1 MKRKILSL
9 IAAAAIYIPAASI
22 VQAEE
27 ITIQKGDTLW
37 DLSRKYG
44 VSIDSLKQW
53 NSLSDDLIYAYDSL
67 EVSPSENFLVEK
79 GDTLWDISRSYGVTV
94 RDLKNWNDLESNL
107 IHPNLD
113 LTVYTSE
120 KDAIE
125 TKTDNDNKK
134 DISEDFK
141 SERMEE
147 EIKTDLKTNE
157 VTKKNPETE
166 EIIEVQE
173 ENVKVEKNKAVK
185 EVVKQELPERKE
197 NIEEKTETVSA
208 EPKKVEPSGKELTVT
223 ATAYTAECKGCIG
236 ITKTGVNLKENP
248 DAKVIAVDPSV
259 IPLGSK
265 VHVEG
270 YGYATA
276 EDIGGAI
283 KGNKIDVFIPEQDDA
298 LEWGRKEVK
307 LTIVE

>member
-37 DLSRKYG
+37 DLSRKYR

-53 NSLSDDLIYAYDSL
+53 NNLSDDLIYAYDSL
-67 EVSPSENFLVEK
+67 EVSPSENFLVKK

-94 RDLKNWNDLESNL
+94 GDLKNWNNLSSNL

-120 KDAIE
+120 KDAVE
-125 TKTDNDNKK
+125 TKTDNDNNKG
-134 DISEDFK
+134 ISEDFK

-157 VTKKNPETE
+157 VNKKDSETE
-166 EIIEVQE
+166 ETNETE
-173 ENVKVEKNKAVK
+173 DENLETAETKEVK
-185 EVVKQELPERKE
+185 EAEPQDPPESKE
-197 NIEEKTETVSA
+197 DKEEKTEKVSA
-208 EPKKVEPSGKELTVT
+208 EPKKDKSSGKELTVT

-236 ITKTGVNLKENP
+236 ITKTGVNLNENP

-283 KGNKIDVFIPEQDDA
+283 KGNRIDVFIPEQDDA
-298 LEWGRKEVK
+298 IEWGRKNVK
-307 LTIVE
+307 VTIIE